1 LAGDDLRRTVGLVE
15 QTPYLFDESVRQN
28 LLFARDDA
36 TDDDLT
42 AVLARVGLDAWV
54 AERGGLD
61 ATVGD
66 RGGLVS
72 GGQAQRLALAR

>member
-1 LAGDDLRRTVGLVE
+1 YGGSFTIGGVEARTLAGDDLRRTVGLVE

-36 TDDDLT
+36 TDGDLT

-61 ATVGD
+61 ATV
-66 RGGLVS
+66 
-72 GGQAQRLALAR
+72 